1 MTKPAINR
9 TISVLYRYS
18 QQFFAE
24 ELARRGRPLQVGQL
38 PFLMQVYRHPGIT
51 QEGIAQGACMDKGTT
66 ARGIAQLERAG
77 LVRRETDENDRRV
90 NHIFAT
96 EQALAVREEIHAVID
111 RLHEVLYTGFGTDE
125 IEQASALLQRMRGNM
140 ERLIRGQ
147 RQGD

>member
-1 MTKPAINR
+1 MNR

-18 QQFFAE
+18 SSFH
-24 ELARRGRPLQVGQL
+24 RGACETGLPLQVGQL

-51 QEGIAQGACMDKGTT
+51 QGIAQGVCMDKGTT
-66 ARGIAQLERAG
+66 ARGVAQLERAG
-77 LVRRETDENDRRV
+77 LIRRETDENDRRV

-111 RLHEVLYTGFGTDE
+111 RLHEVLYTGFSADE
-125 IEQASALLQRMRGNM
+125 VGEAFGLLQRMRGNM
-140 ERLIRGQ
+140 ERFIRKE